1 MLFRQYG
8 KGCTKI
14 RSFLFDEVFEQN
26 FATTLNFPCQVFRKI
41 PTYPYF
47 PGFVIFKHSL
57 TLNTALLSE
66 TCMSLGDKA

>member
-26 FATTLNFPCQVFRKI
+26 CATTLNFSCQVFRKI
-41 PTYPYF
+41 PNHIEMTM
-47 PGFVIFKHSL
+47 FV
-57 TLNTALLSE
+57 E
-66 TCMSLGDKA
+66 G